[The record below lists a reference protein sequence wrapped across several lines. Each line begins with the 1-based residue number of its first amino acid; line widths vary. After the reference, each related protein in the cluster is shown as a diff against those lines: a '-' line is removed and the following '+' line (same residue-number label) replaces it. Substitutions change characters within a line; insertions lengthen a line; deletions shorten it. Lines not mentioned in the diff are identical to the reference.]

1 VAGNSQRQGAV
12 RKAKKGPQVGS
23 GGQVKRAL
31 TGKGPTPPAEARK
44 GHPAARRAA
53 SAARREPARA
63 PGSGRARTGP
73 GPRSRSAEAAE
84 LLVGRNPVAEAL
96 RARVPAT
103 ALYVAIGIESDERV
117 TEAIRLAAN
126 RGIALLEIGRG
137 ELDRKTGG
145 LLHQGI
151 GLQVPPF
158 AYRELADVLA
168 AAAESSAAPMLV
180 ALDGVTDPRNLGAV
194 IRSAVA
200 FGAHGVIV
208 PERRAAGVTATAW
221 RTSAGTAAR
230 IPIAQVTNLVRALKD
245 CQQAGLFVVGLDADG
260 STSLDDLQMAADPIV
275 VVVGSEGRGLSRLVG
290 ATCDLTLS
298 IPMAGAAESLNAS
311 VAAAVTLAEI
321 ARKRRTT

>member
-1 VAGNSQRQGAV
+1 MAGNSQRQGAI
-12 RKAKKGPQVGS
+12 RKSKKGAQVGS
-23 GGQVKRAL
+23 GGKVKRAL
-31 TGKGPTPPAEARK
+31 TGKGPTPPAEERK
-44 GHPAARRAA
+44 GHPASRRAA
-53 SAARREPARA
+53 SAGRREHDK
-63 PGSGRARTGP
+63 GRARGGP
-73 GPRSRSAEAAE
+73 GGPRSRSAEAAE

-117 TEAIRLAAN
+117 SEAIRLASN
-126 RGIALLEIGRG
+126 RGIALLEISRG
-137 ELDRKTGG
+137 ELDRKTAG

-151 GLQVPPF
+151 ALQVPPF
-158 AYRELADVLA
+158 AYRELPDVLA
-168 AAAESSAAPMLV
+168 AAAESGTAPLLV

-230 IPIAQVTNLVRALKD
+230 IPVAQVTNLVRALKD
-245 CQQAGLFVVGLDADG
+245 CQQAGMFVVGLDADG
-260 STSLDDLQMAADPIV
+260 TTTLDDLQMAADPIV

-298 IPMAGAAESLNAS
+298 IPMAGDAESLNAS

-321 ARKRRTT
+321 ARRRRS

>member
-1 VAGNSQRQGAV
+1 MAGNSQRQGAI
-12 RKAKKGPQVGS
+12 RKSKKGAQIGS
-23 GGQVKRAL
+23 GGKVKRAL
-31 TGKGPTPPAEARK
+31 TGKGPTPPAVERK

-53 SAARREPARA
+53 SAVRREPDKGRGRS
-63 PGSGRARTGP
+63 GSG

-96 RARVPAT
+96 RAKIPAT
-103 ALYVAIGIESDERV
+103 ALYVAVGIESDERV
-117 TEAIRLAAN
+117 TEAIRLASN
-126 RGIALLEIGRG
+126 RGLALLEISRP
-137 ELDRKTGG
+137 ELDRRTGG

-151 GLQVPPF
+151 ALQVPPF
-158 AYRELADVLA
+158 AYRELPDVLA
-168 AAAESSAAPMLV
+168 AAAKSSTAPLLV

-200 FGAHGVIV
+200 FGAHGVIL

-230 IPIAQVTNLVRALKD
+230 IPVAQVTNLVRALKD
-245 CQQAGLFVVGLDADG
+245 CQQAGMYVVGLDADG
-260 STSLDDLQMAADPIV
+260 ATTLDDLQMATDPIV

-298 IPMAGAAESLNAS
+298 IPMAGDAESLNAS

-321 ARKRRTT
+321 ARRRRS